1 MRARAHTP
9 SPLCHLG
16 AGHLEFGLPFSHAHL
31 ALSVCAWVHVLT
43 YVRPLIRRV
52 PCAVRTVAPLM
63 ESVWKIVAAIL
74 HLGNAKFKGA
84 DDDDA
89 EFESQGS
96 MAAAAGLLGCVN
108 EQLTK
113 AICTLNIKAG
123 LDWIAKPN
131 TTRYAQSAKDVS
143 SAQAS
148 HNASVHMLAHAVS
161 RGTHTFGCT
170 LCTPARWL
178 RTRTPYRSAHV
189 YTHAPRAHII
199 TRACTI
205 LVKALHA
212 HHPCNHHRHCC
223 CPPSTTHHSR
233 PAVFR
238 LHPWVLHATS

>member
-1 MRARAHTP
+1 
-9 SPLCHLG
+9 
-16 AGHLEFGLPFSHAHL
+16 
-31 ALSVCAWVHVLT
+31 
-43 YVRPLIRRV
+43 
-52 PCAVRTVAPLM
+52 M

-161 RGTHTFGCT
+161 RRIHAFGCT
-170 LCTPARWL
+170 LVAHAHAVPLCTRI
-178 RTRTPYRSAHV
+178 H
-189 YTHAPRAHII
+189 
-199 TRACTI
+199 TRAARTYHNACVHD
-205 LVKALHA
+205 LFKSKSSASVQPA